1 MLSQIFTS
9 ILLMSAVGSV
19 LILVLILLKPVTKK
33 VFGSHW
39 QYYIWLAA
47 LIVMVLPVR
56 IQLPDEIAETP
67 QEEFDGQHIS
77 DIQDNYTYIAEQEPS
92 GNSNTQKA
100 QTGTVQGKV
109 SAAMKNVH
117 VGRYDLFI
125 YIWIVG
131 TALFLMTGLIKYG
144 LFIKIISR
152 DSVGISCPEM
162 IKALKEKRMKNTV
175 RVYVT
180 DYIDAPMMVGVFR
193 PSMWLPNHVLSEKE
207 FRYILMHELTHLK
220 RRDLWYKWFA
230 LIVSSIHWFN
240 PLVHLAVRQI
250 NEECEISCDL
260 VVTDHMNREEK
271 NGYMNTILSFISA
284 NNVKEQIFT
293 TAMANDKNQ
302 IIRRFGMIR
311 TATKKSKIIIA
322 ASITAAIIILAAALL
337 SSGILNAQ
345 NTDYVKEP
353 AGGKT
358 NILLTGEVMGQR
370 RADTIMLFSLDNT
383 DKSVSI
389 LTIPSYTKIR
399 DTGNIESRI
408 DSISAL
414 EGEEAVIDA
423 VQNHLKIPVDYYVK
437 LSTEDLRNI
446 IDMLGGVEYEVPLK
460 MEYEDTY
467 QNLHIS
473 LEKGMQVLTGDKAEQ
488 LLRFRKGSSG
498 SYPGGHLDR
507 DITQQSFMVELIRQ
521 KAGSGGISRIIQMSG
536 EILKNVE
543 TNFPASKIPEYI
555 NLWKDADFNDI
566 KTFSLPGEIVHDN
579 INYFIVDY
587 EGLSK
592 LTEQYFK

>member
-1 MLSQIFTS
+1 MLSQIFAS

-19 LILVLILLKPVTKK
+19 LILVLFLMKPVTKK

-56 IQLPDEIAETP
+56 IQLPAEIVQISHT
-67 QEEFDGQHIS
+67 EFYGQHIP
-77 DIQDNYTYIAEQEPS
+77 DIQDNTYIAEQEPS
-92 GNSNTQKA
+92 GMSNTQNT
-100 QTGTVQGKV
+100 QTGTVQGTV
-109 SAAMKNVH
+109 FSTMKNVH
-117 VGRYDLFI
+117 TGRYDLFA
-125 YIWIVG
+125 YIWVVG

-162 IKALKEKRMKNTV
+162 IEALKENGIKNTV

-180 DYIDAPMMVGVFR
+180 DYIDVPMMVGVFR

-220 RRDLWYKWFA
+220 RHDLWYKWFA
-230 LIVSSIHWFN
+230 LIVSAVHWFN
-240 PLVHLAVRQI
+240 PFVHAAVRQI

-260 VVTDHMNREEK
+260 AVTGSMDSKEK

-293 TAMANDKNQ
+293 TAMTNDKNQ
-302 IIRRFGMIR
+302 IIRRFGMIK

-322 ASITAAIIILAAALL
+322 ASVIAAIIILAAALL

-345 NTDYVKEP
+345 NIDYVKEP
-353 AGGKT
+353 AGDKT

-399 DTGNIESRI
+399 DTSNIESRI

-414 EGEEAVIDA
+414 EGGEAVVDA
-423 VQNHLKIPVDYYVK
+423 VQNHLKIPVDYHVK
-437 LSTEDLRNI
+437 LSTEGLRNI
-446 IDMLGGVEYEVPLK
+446 IDMLGGVEYDVPLK
-460 MEYEDTY
+460 MEYEDAY

-473 LEKGMQVLTGDKAEQ
+473 LEKGMQMLTGDKAEQ
-488 LLRFRKGSSG
+488 LLRFRKGSFE

-507 DITQQSFMVELIRQ
+507 DVTQQSFMHELIRQ
-521 KAGSGGISRIIQMSG
+521 KAGNGGISRIIQMSG

-543 TNFPASKIPEYI
+543 TDFPASKIPEYI
-555 NLWKDADFNDI
+555 SMWKDADFDDI
-566 KTFSLPGEIVHDN
+566 KTFSLPGEIVNDN